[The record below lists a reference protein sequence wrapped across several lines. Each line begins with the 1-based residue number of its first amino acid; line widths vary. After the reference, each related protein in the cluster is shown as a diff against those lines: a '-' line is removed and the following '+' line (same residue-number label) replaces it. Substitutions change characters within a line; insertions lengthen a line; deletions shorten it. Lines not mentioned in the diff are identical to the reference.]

1 MVNSH
6 LVPKTCHIYH
16 LKGATESG
24 SYIIDPDGPGN
35 APPFTAYCDF
45 TTGNLLKQNLM
56 ESLKLNAFAN
66 VLYVRYIQTFR
77 LNSCEP

>member
-1 MVNSH
+1 MYICSN

-16 LKGATESG
+16 LKGAAESG

-56 ESLKLNAFAN
+56 ESLKLHIIKCFCKCN
-66 VLYVRYIQTFR
+66 L
-77 LNSCEP
+77 CEVYSNF